1 MDAMAPSARLV
12 IFDVDGTLTDTT
24 GVDDECYRAAVAEA
38 LGVDAAVVDW
48 AGTLHVTD
56 AGILR
61 YLWSTHRSGTPSGAD
76 YNRARNGFLTRI
88 TAAAE
93 TQSVRFASL
102 LGAGGALDAARH
114 AGWRTA
120 VASGGW
126 GPSARLKLR
135 MAGIDLDDE
144 TFACADDAESR
155 AERLRAA
162 GAEVVLPNYSDLTT
176 FLRALDTASIPAS
189 QR

>member
-1 MDAMAPSARLV
+1 MDAMAPSARLI

-48 AGTLHVTD
+48 AGALHVTD

-61 YLWSTHRSGTPSGAD
+61 YLWSTYGSGTPSDAD
-76 YNRARNGFLTRI
+76 YNRARSGFLKRI
-88 TAAAE
+88 TTAAE
-93 TQSVRFASL
+93 THGVRFGAV
-102 LGAGGALDAARH
+102 LGAGAALAAARH
-114 AGWRTA
+114 TGWRTA
-120 VASGGW
+120 VATGGW

-155 AERLRAA
+155 AERLHATGA
-162 GAEVVLPNYSDLTT
+162 GVVLPNYFDLTT
-176 FLRALDTASIPAS
+176 FLRALDTAPIPAS